1 MELSVKETWRPIDDF
16 SNYEVSDLG
25 RVRSNITGKILSQKN
40 NRGYD
45 RVRMYK
51 DGVASDKCVHRLV
64 GKAFLDN
71 PLNKKEINH
80 LDGDKRNNRVENLE
94 WCTRSE
100 NLSHAFANG
109 LKRPSGG
116 LPKRRL
122 EVVETG
128 MTYDSAYEC
137 ARHMNLDQCHINQCL
152 SGKRKTHNNYHFRY
166 VD

>member
-1 MELSVKETWRPIDDF
+1 MALSVKETWRPIDDF

-25 RVRSNITGKILSQKN
+25 RVRSNITGKILRQKN
-40 NRGYD
+40 DRGYD
-45 RVRMYK
+45 RVQLYK
-51 DGVASDKCVHRLV
+51 DGVASSKCVHRLV

-71 PLNKKEINH
+71 PSNKKEINH

-100 NLSHAFANG
+100 NLRHAFANG
-109 LKRPSGG
+109 LKQPSGG

-128 MTYDSAYEC
+128 MIYDSVHEC
-137 ARHMNLDQCHINQCL
+137 ARRMKLDQGHINQCL
-152 SGKRKTHNNYHFRY
+152 SGQRKTHNRYHFRY